1 MGSLDG
7 ILQFL
12 HSCEKTIA
20 TLRQGLDVA
29 RRIGI
34 VIQRTANLLDANI
47 QAALKIDKEFLAP
60 NLVLDFLSRNRFTGP
75 DCQNCQHLERLRL
88 QF

>member
-7 ILQFL
+7 TL
-12 HSCEKTIA
+12 HSREKTIA

-34 VIQRTANLLDANI
+34 VIQRTANLLDADI
-47 QAALKIDKEFLAP
+47 QAALKIDKQFLAP
-60 NLVLDFLSRNRFTGP
+60 NLALDFLSRNRFTGRTAKIVST
-75 DCQNCQHLERLRL
+75 LKG
-88 QF
+88 